1 MIPIHSL
8 PSSAQTSKNS
18 NFTDNSI
25 FWMFSVNK
33 EKFEFISPN
42 CKNITGYEA
51 NEFYLNPRLWLNM
64 IHESKL
70 DFSFSNKILTNDHLI
85 LETIYTIKDK
95 TGNIKIVKDK
105 IIPIIEQSG
114 ELTHVTGVTTELME
128 LPTKIIEKLDFPFCI
143 ITYKRKAYL
152 IDYYNEIFEKKF
164 NGFNNNGNKI
174 DNNIKNRLEK
184 NFAEALL
191 NSLEHLK
198 IFNEEKTKFVYQIEV
213 DEDVTY
219 YQFEILKSVTNE
231 SEIIFI
237 CYGFDV
243 TELKINEIRLQK
255 LNQDKNRLLSIV
267 SHDLKGPFN
276 SILNLIEMNNSDL
289 EINEEQ
295 KREFLQFIYDSAKQ
309 QLELIHDMLDW
320 SKIDSGLLEFNPTYV
335 NFYQVIEKILLS
347 YKGQI
352 YQKEIKVELQFDK
365 NLLVFF
371 DKNYLKVVLSN
382 LISNAIK
389 FSHKQGKI
397 IISAEESKEFSKI
410 KIQDFGIGMSDRYI
424 NLILNSSQNISKL
437 GTLGEKGTGLGLKFC
452 YDIITSHFGK
462 FTIDSSSKKG
472 TTIELL
478 LKKPAHEI
486 IYFDNKLDE
495 LHSLASKLLPNKMIY
510 FTEDILR
517 LNSLLSDS
525 KIDLIILNIQ
535 ILKDLHQALL
545 EMIFSNINRNTKI
558 VGFGRL
564 KEEDLEKLKQFIPF
578 EEIIYADNLDRKKIL
593 TTINSYLTSS

>member
-8 PSSAQTSKNS
+8 PSTAQISKNS

-51 NEFYLNPRLWLNM
+51 NEFYLNPRLWFNM

-114 ELTHVTGVTTELME
+114 ELTHLTGVTTELME
-128 LPTKIIEKLDFPFCI
+128 LPTEIIEKLDFPFCI
-143 ITYKRKAYL
+143 ITYKEEDYL

-164 NGFNNNGNKI
+164 NNFNNNGNK
-174 DNNIKNRLEK
+174 NIKNRLEK

-198 IFNEEKTKFVYQIEV
+198 ISNEEKTKFVYQIEV

-219 YQFEILKSVTNE
+219 YQFEILKSVTTEN
-231 SEIIFI
+231 EIIFI

-255 LNQDKNRLLSIV
+255 LNQDKNRLFSIV

-276 SILNLIEMNNSDL
+276 SILNLIEMINSDL

-335 NFYQVIEKILLS
+335 NLYQVIEKILLS

-352 YQKEIKVELQFDK
+352 YRKEIKVELQFYK

-410 KIQDFGIGMSDRYI
+410 KIQDFGIGMSERYI
-424 NLILNSSQNISKL
+424 NLILNSPQNISKL
-437 GTLGEKGTGLGLKFC
+437 GTFGEKGTGLGLKLC
-452 YDIITSHFGK
+452 YDIINSHFGK
-462 FTIDSSSKKG
+462 FTIASSSREG

-478 LKKPAHEI
+478 FKKPKHEI
-486 IYFDNKLDE
+486 IYYDNKLDK
-495 LHSLASKLLPNKMIY
+495 LYTLAYKLLPDKKLY
-510 FTEDILR
+510 FTDDILK
-517 LNSLLSDS
+517 LLSIINES
-525 KIDLIILNIQ
+525 KKDLIILNMHL
-535 ILKDLHQALL
+535 LKDLHQALL
-545 EMIFSNINRNTKI
+545 EMAFSNIDNKTKI
-558 VGFGRL
+558 VGFGKL
-564 KEEDLEKLKQFIPF
+564 SPEDLEKLKECVPLD
-578 EEIIYADNLDRKKIL
+578 EIIDIEHFERKNIL
-593 TTINSYLTSS
+593 TIINSYLTSQ

>member
-143 ITYKRKAYL
+143 ITYKRKDYL

-198 IFNEEKTKFVYQIEV
+198 ISNEEKTKFVYQTKV

-231 SEIIFI
+231 NEIIFI

-276 SILNLIEMNNSDL
+276 SILNLIEMINSDL
-289 EINEEQ
+289 DINEEQ

-335 NFYQVIEKILLS
+335 NLYQVIEKILLS

-410 KIQDFGIGMSDRYI
+410 KIQDFGIGMSNRYI

-486 IYFDNKLDE
+486 IYFDNKLNE
-495 LHSLASKLLPNKMIY
+495 LHSLACKLLPNKMIY

-545 EMIFSNINRNTKI
+545 ETIFSNINRNTKI

-564 KEEDLEKLKQFIPF
+564 KDEDLEKLKQFIPF

>member
-1 MIPIHSL
+1 MIPIHAL
-8 PSSAQTSKNS
+8 PSSAITSKNS

-25 FWMFSVNK
+25 FWMFSINK
-33 EKFEFISPN
+33 EKYEFISPN

-51 NEFYLNPRLWLNM
+51 NEFYLNSRLWLNM

-70 DFSFSNKILTNDHLI
+70 DFSFSHKILTNDHLI
-85 LETIYTIKDK
+85 LETFYSIKDK

-114 ELTHVTGVTTELME
+114 ELTHLTGVTTELME
-128 LPTKIIEKLDFPFCI
+128 LPTDIIEKLDFPFCI
-143 ITYKRKAYL
+143 ITNRGKDYL
-152 IDYYNEIFEKKF
+152 IDYYNEIFEKNF

-198 IFNEEKTKFVYQIEV
+198 ISSEEKTKFVYQTEV
-213 DEDVTY
+213 DEDIKY
-219 YQFEILKSVTNE
+219 YQFNILKSITNE
-231 SEIIFI
+231 NEIIFI

-243 TELKINEIRLQK
+243 TELKTNEIRLQK

-267 SHDLKGPFN
+267 AHDLKGPFN
-276 SILNLIEMNNSDL
+276 SILNLIEMTNSDL

-295 KREFLQFIYDSAKQ
+295 KREFLQFIYDSSKQ

-320 SKIDSGLLEFNPTYV
+320 SKIDSGLLEFNPNYV
-335 NFYQVIEKILLS
+335 NLYQVIEKILLS

-352 YQKEIKVELQFDK
+352 YQKEIEIELQFAK

-462 FTIDSSSKKG
+462 FTIASSSKKG
-472 TTIELL
+472 TTVELL

-486 IYFDNKLDE
+486 IYFDNKFDE
-495 LHSLASKLLPNKMIY
+495 LHSLAYKLLPNKRLY
-510 FTEDILR
+510 FTENILQ
-517 LNSLLSDS
+517 LKSLLSDS
-525 KIDLIILNIQ
+525 RIDLIILNIQ
-535 ILKDLHQALL
+535 VLKDLHQALL

-564 KEEDLEKLKQFIPF
+564 KEEDLEKLQQFIPF
-578 EEIIYADNLDRKKIL
+578 EDIIYADNLDRKKIL
-593 TTINSYLTSS
+593 TIINSYLTSP

>member
-1 MIPIHSL
+1 MIPIYSL

-143 ITYKRKAYL
+143 ITYKRKDYL

-184 NFAEALL
+184 NFADALL

-198 IFNEEKTKFVYQIEV
+198 ISNEEKTKFVYQTKV

-231 SEIIFI
+231 NEIIFI

-276 SILNLIEMNNSDL
+276 SILNLIEMINSDL
-289 EINEEQ
+289 DINEEQ

-320 SKIDSGLLEFNPTYV
+320 SKIDSGLLEFYPTYV
-335 NFYQVIEKILLS
+335 NLYQVIEKILLS

-486 IYFDNKLDE
+486 IYFDNKLNE
-495 LHSLASKLLPNKMIY
+495 LHSLACKLLPNKMIY

-545 EMIFSNINRNTKI
+545 ETIFSNINRNTKI

-564 KEEDLEKLKQFIPF
+564 KDEDLEKLKQFIPF